1 MFKDGKIEKALKP
14 SERKSITEFSSR
26 FGTGPTYEEKMR
38 NKRIIFAFLAVIGI
52 VLLLFLGYFATDVFL
67 KISETPYTP
76 ANVSIISKDIAKW
89 IIFPS
94 IQG

>member
-1 MFKDGKIEKALKP
+1 MFRDGKIEKTLKP

-38 NKRIIFAFLAVIGI
+38 NKRIVFAVLAAAGVL
-52 VLLLFLGYFATDVFL
+52 LLLFLGYFLTDMIL
-67 KISETPYTP
+67 KISEAPYTP
-76 ANVSIISKDIAKW
+76 AAASIISEGIDKW
-89 IIFPS
+89 TIFPS

>member
-1 MFKDGKIEKALKP
+1 MFKDGKIEKTLKP

-38 NKRIIFAFLAVIGI
+38 NKRIITAVLIAAGI
-52 VLLLFLGYFATDVFL
+52 LLLLFLGYFVTDVFIR
-67 KISETPYTP
+67 ISETPYTP
-76 ANVSIISKDIAKW
+76 TTASIISEDIAKW

>member
-1 MFKDGKIEKALKP
+1 MFRDGKIEKTLKP

-38 NKRIIFAFLAVIGI
+38 NKRIIFAVLAAAGI
-52 VLLLFLGYFATDVFL
+52 LLLLFLGYFLTDMIL
-67 KISETPYTP
+67 KISEVPYTP
-76 ANVSIISKDIAKW
+76 AAASIISEGIDKW
-89 IIFPS
+89 TIFPS

>member
-1 MFKDGKIEKALKP
+1 MFKDGKIEKTLKP

-38 NKRIIFAFLAVIGI
+38 NKRIILAIIIAFGI
-52 VLLLFLGYFATDVFL
+52 LLLLFFGYFVTDTL
-67 KISETPYTP
+67 IKISETPYTP
-76 ANVSIISKDIAKW
+76 VTASIMSEGIEIW
-89 IIFPS
+89 NLFPS